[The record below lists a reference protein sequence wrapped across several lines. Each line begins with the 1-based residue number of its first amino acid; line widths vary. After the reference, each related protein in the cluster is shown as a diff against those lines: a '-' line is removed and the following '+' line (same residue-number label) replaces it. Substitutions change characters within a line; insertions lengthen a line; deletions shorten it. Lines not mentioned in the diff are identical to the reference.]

1 MKGKEVPVLRV
12 VKVSCEVTYRVFIIK
27 KFLKHV
33 LSYPLQRVKKCI
45 YIYSNGLNIWFL
57 HLIHQQ
63 RRKKMI
69 LKDYL
74 KERKKK

>member
-27 KFLKHV
+27 KGLKHV

-45 YIYSNGLNIWFL
+45 YIYIYIYNNGLNIWFY
-57 HLIHQQ
+57 I
-63 RRKKMI
+63 
-69 LKDYL
+69 
-74 KERKKK
+74 

>member
-45 YIYSNGLNIWFL
+45 YIYIA
-57 HLIHQQ
+57 
-63 RRKKMI
+63 M
-69 LKDYL
+69 D
-74 KERKKK
+74 

>member
-33 LSYPLQRVKKCI
+33 LSYPLQRVKNAYI
-45 YIYSNGLNIWFL
+45 YIYSNGLNIWFY
-57 HLIHQQ
+57 I
-63 RRKKMI
+63 
-69 LKDYL
+69 
-74 KERKKK
+74 